1 MLCPHNS
8 PMKADKK
15 IRCGNYICF
24 ILLMGLLALPLLL
37 DKAIAHTDWICI
49 KPMMAVQTNDVVLL
63 LSSSQHRNF
72 ARISSTKIISITPFT
87 KMSAQ
92 RNIFQ

>member
-1 MLCPHNS
+1 
-8 PMKADKK
+8 MKADKK
-15 IRCGNYICF
+15 EGVGTYCF

-37 DKAIAHTDWICI
+37 DKAIAHTSWICI

-72 ARISSTKIISITPFT
+72 ARISSTKIISITPF
-87 KMSAQ
+87 KNMSVQ
-92 RNIFQ
+92 KTLVL